1 VREVPIGYEGGPQLD
16 AATEAVLRAQVTLSE
31 VLAFGARLSPPRS
44 PLEIVTQDE
53 YTHDVVLEL
62 RSDVYLVYDTT

>member
-1 VREVPIGYEGGPQLD
+1 MRDVPIGYEGGPVLD
-16 AATEAVLRAQVTLSE
+16 HTIVGALRQQRTLAD
-31 VLAFGARLSPPRS
+31 VLAWGRSLTPPRS

-62 RSDVYLVYDTT
+62 AADRFLVFDTT